1 MNNSNLPKWPL
12 RFFRWFCHPDYVED
26 IEGDLLERFEK
37 RKSQSKSA
45 KWLFILDVFRLF
57 RPGIIKSVFGGQNF
71 NHYAMF
77 KHNLIITLR
86 GFKRQKSTLFINLI
100 GLSTGLACVLFIYL
114 WVHDELSIDKYHTND
129 QHLFQLQTNHH
140 DASGT
145 NTWKGVPGLIYDE
158 IKATIPEV
166 DIAVAATDV
175 HEYTLSTDQTAFKV
189 NGRFASEEFFDAF
202 SFELLS
208 GDKATVLSDQSNIV
222 ISESF
227 AKRLFNTTDAI
238 GKSIEFH
245 FWGRTKPVKVA
256 GILKDIPSNSSENLD
271 FIMSWDY
278 YHDELISYKNW
289 GNYYGRAMV
298 VINEN
303 ADLKTVEAKIDK
315 ILKDHQ
321 ESDNVDVI
329 LTKYSN
335 MYLYNNYENG
345 VQAGGRIEYVHLF
358 SIVAIFIL
366 LIACINFINLST
378 ANASQKTKEIGVKK
392 SMGAPRSSLMNQFFT
407 ESVLLSCI
415 SLVLAIGMVFLLL
428 PQFNFLA
435 QKELVLNFDL
445 PMIGSMV
452 SIILIVGILAGSY
465 PAIYLSGMNVLDV
478 LKSRALKSGHSWGR
492 KSLVIIQF
500 SISIVLIVATFLIQ
514 QQMKF
519 VQTKNLGYDRDNL
532 LYFEREGKL
541 LESHDAF
548 IDEIQK
554 VSGVERAVASGFMVG
569 GGNSTGG
576 VSWDGKT
583 NEDQVQFWETK
594 SGYGLIETL
603 GIELLQGRGFSK
615 EFGLDTASVIFNETA
630 ISAMGLTDPIGKTV
644 WHYTGNKK
652 IIGVVK
658 DFNLISLHTK
668 VEPALFLFN
677 PEETHFIMAKL
688 QKGKELET
696 IANIESVF
704 QSFNPGYPFEPKF
717 VDQDYLALYNSE
729 KRVASL
735 SGYFAGLAVL
745 ISCLGLF
752 GLATFTTARRVKEIG
767 IRKVLG
773 SSVGNIVYLLTIDFS
788 KMVFIAILI
797 ALPISYFV
805 GSSWLDNFAYSIS
818 LEWWFFVGAGIL
830 ALIVAWL
837 TVSIQTLKA
846 ARANPVDSLMDE

>member
-1 MNNSNLPKWPL
+1 MNKTPPKWPL
-12 RFFRWFCHPDYVED
+12 RFFHWFCHPDYVED

-37 RKSQSKSA
+37 RKEIGKSA
-45 KWLFILDVFRLF
+45 QWFFAIDVLRLF
-57 RPGIIKSVFGGQNF
+57 RPEIIKSVFDGQKF

-86 GFKRQKSTLFINLI
+86 SFKRQKSTLLINLI

-114 WVHDELSIDKYHTND
+114 WVHDELSIDKYHVND
-129 QHLFQLQTNHH
+129 QYLYQLQTNHH

-145 NTWKGVPGLIYDE
+145 NTWRGVPGLIYDE
-158 IKATIPEV
+158 IKATVPEV

-175 HEYTLSTDQTAFKV
+175 HEYTLSTDQNSFKV

-256 GILKDIPSNSSENLD
+256 GILKDIPSNSSENFD

-554 VSGVERAVASGFMVG
+554 ISGVDKAVASGFMVG

-583 NEDQVQFWETK
+583 DEDQVQFWETK

-615 EFGLDTASVIFNETA
+615 EFGLDTASVIFNVTA

-797 ALPISYFV
+797 ALPISYLI